1 MPLPRDQNG
10 GGLPRP
16 MDHHLD
22 PSFLLAFAAALV
34 GAKLLGELV
43 ERFGQ
48 PAVLGELLAGVILGP
63 SVLGFVPLSEGIF
76 LLAEIG
82 VILLLFEVGL
92 ETDLQELI
100 RVGRPAIAV
109 AVAGMVLPFF
119 GGFFLTRLLGHS
131 TLTAVFVGA
140 ALTATSIGITARV
153 LSELK
158 ALDTR
163 EGQII
168 LGAAVADD
176 ILGLVVLS
184 VVSRLAA
191 GEGEVVATAVRATSL
206 ALGFLALAL
215 AVGIPLGSRLIGIV
229 GRANVRGVLVAV
241 SVALALLLAF
251 SAEKAGSAPIV
262 GAFAAGLVLARTN
275 RRHDIDT
282 ALRPI
287 VDIFAPIFFV
297 FVGAQV
303 NVAYLNP
310 FVAENRAALLL
321 ALGLT
326 IVGFL
331 GKFAAGYVAWGG
343 VRRSFIG
350 AGMVPRGEVGLI
362 FASIG
367 RATGALPERV
377 FVAVVLTV
385 FATTFIAPP
394 LLKALRP
401 NKREQPR
408 PRPA

>member
-1 MPLPRDQNG
+1 
-10 GGLPRP
+10 

-48 PAVLGELLAGVILGP
+48 PSVLGELLAGVILGP

-92 ETDLQELI
+92 ETDLQELL

-163 EGQII
+163 EGQMI

-215 AVGIPLGSRLIGIV
+215 AVGIPLGGRLIGIV
-229 GRANVRGVLVAV
+229 GRANVRGVLVAI

-282 ALRPI
+282 ALRPV
-287 VDIFAPIFFV
+287 VDIFAPLFFV

-310 FVAENRAALLL
+310 FVEENRAALLL

-326 IVGFL
+326 VVGFL
-331 GKFAAGYVAWGG
+331 GKFGAGYAAWGG
-343 VRRSFIG
+343 VRRAFIG